1 MRLTLERIALALLL
15 ALAPGLAFAQR
26 LPFERAFDVG
36 AGAVLDVSTLRGKI
50 EVLAGDRR
58 HVSVHGVVT
67 VRVGV
72 DVPAGAL
79 ELAKKLAASP
89 PVAREGNTVTLR
101 PPTDAADRRAVT
113 ISYQVHVPPDTEVRT
128 DSDSGA
134 TSVSGVS
141 GRVTVRTQSAAIS
154 LASLSGAVDV
164 TTGSGAVT
172 ADGSAGVL
180 SVKTSSSGFKGTHLA
195 SLQLRTNSG
204 AVTAT
209 FSGEGDATVETGS
222 GSIKLNGLRGGVA
235 VTTQSGRIQVEG
247 TPARPWTARAGSS
260 AIELSVASG
269 TGFSVD
275 ASSHSGDVTVE
286 GAAVEGATTKHKVT
300 GSVRGGGPLMQA
312 TSQSGAIR
320 IRVAH

>member
-50 EVLAGDRR
+50 EVLAGERG

-79 ELAKKLAASP
+79 ELAQKLAASP
-89 PVAREGNTVTLR
+89 PVAKEGNTVTLR

-113 ISYQVHVPPDTEVRT
+113 ISYQVHVPPDTEVRS

-154 LASLSGAVDV
+154 LASLSGVVGV

-172 ADGSAGVL
+172 ADGSAGAL
-180 SVKTSSSGFKGTHLA
+180 SVKTSSSGFNGTHLA

-204 AVTAT
+204 AVNAT

-222 GSIKLNGLRGGVA
+222 GSIKLTGLRGGVGRHDAKRPDSGGRDARQGLDGPRGIQRDRA
-235 VTTQSGRIQVEG
+235 VRRLRHRILG
-247 TPARPWTARAGSS
+247 
-260 AIELSVASG
+260 
-269 TGFSVD
+269 
-275 ASSHSGDVTVE
+275 
-286 GAAVEGATTKHKVT
+286 
-300 GSVRGGGPLMQA
+300 
-312 TSQSGAIR
+312 
-320 IRVAH
+320 